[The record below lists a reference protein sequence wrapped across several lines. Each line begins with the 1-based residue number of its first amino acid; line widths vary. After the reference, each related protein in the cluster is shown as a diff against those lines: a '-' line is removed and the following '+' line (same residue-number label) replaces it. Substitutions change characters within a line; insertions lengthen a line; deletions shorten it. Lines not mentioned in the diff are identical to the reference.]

1 MPWSA
6 RQCRPSQKSMTR
18 LVAHIW
24 LGEAAEMQ
32 GACVWMPASHLGPGP
47 THAINRRRPG
57 SRETQ
62 SEVVSPEPGS
72 RGTRAWGDEALP
84 CGPHAV
90 LSVNQTTSSWILH
103 LHAQTTKYE
112 PGRRMRC
119 RQPTEDNQTR
129 SMTPFSS
136 KHHRWMRCAK

>member
-1 MPWSA
+1 
-6 RQCRPSQKSMTR
+6 
-18 LVAHIW
+18 
-24 LGEAAEMQ
+24 
-32 GACVWMPASHLGPGP
+32 MPASHLGPGP

-90 LSVNQTTSSWILH
+90 LSVNQTTSSWILY
-103 LHAQTTKYE
+103 LYTQTTK
-112 PGRRMRC
+112 
-119 RQPTEDNQTR
+119 
-129 SMTPFSS
+129 
-136 KHHRWMRCAK
+136 HRNLYLQSLATGSLHAGCDAGSQEKATKRALRARCALLCCEPKPSSSSQ